1 VSWMTCE
8 EIADKFV
15 ERIERDVQNWIFANE
30 EYFENVLNVSIKIK
44 VWSEDSCEERTYEI

>member
-1 VSWMTCE
+1 MTCE